1 MASEQEEEEEQLAA
15 QRVDVFVRSDDD
27 AEWQSVGQGT
37 VMWMPDGDRQRL
49 MVLAEEEPSA
59 RPLGSVV
66 LPSPGV
72 TFSISEEENLI
83 TWATEGG
90 DSYAM
95 AFHSPSGCA
104 QVWADLQIVLSSDM
118 EDDMF
123 GAPLALPVP
132 TEETLPQLPHVLAS
146 WPPMQRQQLQHDL
159 LTPPHDCAADEGDWV
174 THLCRLFEL
183 VEAKEREQQRSSQ
196 PTDAADLGP
205 LAQIAC
211 TFRMLIAME
220 DEIVMQ
226 RLLQADTVMAMYGAL
241 KHFLGLAGMPR
252 RYADYPD
259 AFAGWNYVSSVGC
272 FVAVDGLFLFFLNL
286 IL

>member
-1 MASEQEEEEEQLAA
+1 MTVSSCAACLA
-15 QRVDVFVRSDDD
+15 
-27 AEWQSVGQGT
+27 G
-37 VMWMPDGDRQRL
+37 
-49 MVLAEEEPSA
+49 
-59 RPLGSVV
+59 
-66 LPSPGV
+66 PGV
-72 TFSISEEENLI
+72 SFSISEEENLI

-104 QVWADLQIVLSSDM
+104 QVWADLQIVLGSDM

-159 LTPPHDCAADEGDWV
+159 LTPPLDCAADQGDWV

-183 VEAKEREQQRSSQ
+183 VEAKERAQRSFQ
-196 PTDAADLGP
+196 PADAADLGP

-220 DEIVMQ
+220 DEIAMQ
-226 RLLQADTVMAMYGAL
+226 RLLQVHVD
-241 KHFLGLAGMPR
+241 LGDEESGLRNR
-252 RYADYPD
+252 RIY
-259 AFAGWNYVSSVGC
+259 
-272 FVAVDGLFLFFLNL
+272 
-286 IL
+286 